1 MVIRRLLRLTL
12 RAIGCAD
19 VRFGILPTR
28 ATILSGTL
36 WTAAGW
42 PWSAIARKGLA
53 HGWAK
58 QSPRTSR
65 CLAPRRRAFCV
76 SGGERWW
83 TNPMVIRR
91 LLRLTLRAIGC
102 ADVRFGTLPTRATK
116 LSGTILDS
124 RRLAP
129 ERISAPGF
137 GPWMGQTIPRELHLA
152 AEIIEATLC
161 VSDLAERC
169 DLHRASTSRL
179 RRYAQP
185 ERFLKRGFRRTGS
198 FS

>member
-1 MVIRRLLRLTL
+1 LRIWRRERWWTNPMVIRRLLRLTL

-83 TNPMVIRR
+83 TNPPGFDNFVWNI
-91 LLRLTLRAIGC
+91 
-102 ADVRFGTLPTRATK
+102 V
-116 LSGTILDS
+116 DS
-124 RRLAP
+124 RRLAL
-129 ERISAPGF
+129 ERAARKS
-137 GPWMGQTIPRELHLA
+137 ELYGWNSQSLA
-152 AEIIEATLC
+152 NVPLPDD
-161 VSDLAERC
+161 S
-169 DLHRASTSRL
+169 SR
-179 RRYAQP
+179 
-185 ERFLKRGFRRTGS
+185 
-198 FS
+198 

>member
-1 MVIRRLLRLTL
+1 MAEGAPLLREYRVKNLIEGSNPSLSARYAKRPARGVLRIWRRERWWTNPMVIRRLLRLTL

-83 TNPMVIRR
+83 TNPPGFDNFVWNI
-91 LLRLTLRAIGC
+91 
-102 ADVRFGTLPTRATK
+102 V
-116 LSGTILDS
+116 DS
-124 RRLAP
+124 RRLAL
-129 ERISAPGF
+129 ERAARKS
-137 GPWMGQTIPRELHLA
+137 ELYGWNSQSLA
-152 AEIIEATLC
+152 NVPLPDD
-161 VSDLAERC
+161 S
-169 DLHRASTSRL
+169 SR
-179 RRYAQP
+179 
-185 ERFLKRGFRRTGS
+185 
-198 FS
+198 